1 MSWLEHIDYWQ
12 WLVLAVVLVVLE
24 IVSPG
29 VFFLWFWLAAA
40 GVGGILWRAPNLVW
54 QMQLVI
60 FAMLSVLS
68 IGVARGVLQR
78 RPITT
83 DEPMLNRRGEQ
94 YLGHVLILSDSI
106 ENGVGRVR
114 VDDVLWQAKG
124 PDAPAG
130 SQVRVVGVDGTVFRV
145 EPV

>member
-29 VFFLWFWLAAA
+29 VFFLWFGLAAA

-68 IGVARGVLQR
+68 IGVARGAVSYTHLTL
-78 RPITT
+78 PTKV
-83 DEPMLNRRGEQ
+83 N
-94 YLGHVLILSDSI
+94 V
-106 ENGVGRVR
+106 
-114 VDDVLWQAKG
+114 
-124 PDAPAG
+124 
-130 SQVRVVGVDGTVFRV
+130 
-145 EPV
+145 

>member
-29 VFFLWFWLAAA
+29 VFFLWFGLAAA